1 MSSINLLLGKEP
13 VYFQKG
19 FEYILHRISVAEDI
33 EHLQNL
39 QFN

>member
-19 FEYILHRISVAEDI
+19 FEAISTYYTEF
-33 EHLQNL
+33 Q
-39 QFN
+39 